1 MDRFETF
8 HYRDLLV
15 GGRYRKSGVDPFAT
29 LPEWNIALITQ
40 SVYYIYVI
48 NIINIIL

>member
-15 GGRYRKSGVDPFAT
+15 GGRYKRPV
-29 LPEWNIALITQ
+29 PELRNVRVAVIAEWIAA
-40 SVYYIYVI
+40 
-48 NIINIIL
+48 